1 MSGSEER
8 LRVGLDVTAVPRQ
21 PTGAGRYT
29 LDLAGA
35 LARREDVAL
44 TVISR
49 QADVER
55 WRWLGHTVAVE
66 PASPER
72 RPLRLA
78 WEQVRLPRLL
88 SSLPVQVHH
97 SPHYTMP
104 EAAKLPRVVTVH
116 DLTFFDHPEWHERAK
131 VQVFR
136 RAIRVAAAH
145 ADALVCV
152 SHATADR
159 LAAVAPPRAPVHIV
173 PHGDVVVCV
182 SECTARR
189 LTELCRP
196 AGEVRVVRH
205 GVDHGRFAPG
215 QPEAGHD
222 EAVLSR
228 LGVAPPYVAFVGTLE
243 PRKDVPTLVRAFD
256 RVAPAH
262 PDLSL
267 VLAGAPGW
275 GGRAVEEAI
284 AGARRRDRITR
295 LGYVAGDAVP
305 ALLRRAAAVAYPSL
319 EEGFGLPAL
328 EALACGAPL
337 VTTTGSAME
346 EVSAGAALL
355 VSPGD
360 TDALAGAL
368 DMIVRGDQGLETRR
382 ARGLAV
388 AAAHTWE
395 ASARGHVAAYHAAV
409 GRGRSRL

>member
-1 MSGSEER
+1 M
-8 LRVGLDVTAVPRQ
+8 
-21 PTGAGRYT
+21 
-29 LDLAGA
+29 
-35 LARREDVAL
+35 
-44 TVISR
+44 
-49 QADVER
+49 
-55 WRWLGHTVAVE
+55 
-66 PASPER
+66 
-72 RPLRLA
+72 
-78 WEQVRLPRLL
+78 
-88 SSLPVQVHH
+88 
-97 SPHYTMP
+97 
-104 EAAKLPRVVTVH
+104 
-116 DLTFFDHPEWHERAK
+116 
-131 VQVFR
+131 
-136 RAIRVAAAH
+136 
-145 ADALVCV
+145 
-152 SHATADR
+152 
-159 LAAVAPPRAPVHIV
+159 
-173 PHGDVVVCV
+173 VCV